1 MAAEGSY
8 ADHQMWQDLPARPGF
23 KGLVLPAKNNLDA
36 VGMDQL
42 VKMVNLQ
49 QRWPGPLTVRA
60 GQTQLATI
68 AANIHSGGRAYDPSS
83 GAVAR
88 VWGAGTSA
96 YLQGLGA
103 IQTSLSGRPLTF
115 VPFYTQIS
123 DEPWLIV
130 ADGNAMFKVRVS
142 DGLVLPLGLPAPA
155 APTAVLSDL
164 LTTRFAAFDTT
175 DNTEAANWTATAG
188 INIVDGSTAPA
199 APAIND
205 IVGLSGNAI
214 EMVTAPGTVPVD
226 NGYSSIG
233 GVPITVD
240 ASILQASPLF
250 PASDD
255 DLVHVW
261 MRIDKPEFVSEVRI
275 YLVCAA
281 GFDPAVVPGT
291 STTANQDAYI
301 RAFRSN
307 DWTPFLAQIEAAVSQ
322 GQVIRDNTLTTE
334 FQTEQPDSDN
344 DREIQPG
351 DTIASR
357 QIGRQTSTPVQGG
370 RGVWSELGIVGI
382 PLRRGDWARIG
393 TSEDRDWATLTGLV
407 IVVITNT
414 NEVVQVA
421 LDDFF
426 LTGGFGPDTSD
437 PAATEYTY
445 YATNYDPRT
454 GAEGNGTV
462 MSTTPGLNPGR
473 QRITVQPQ
481 AAADNG
487 LRQRVYRTGGTIND
501 TINFVGEN
509 TANGGQ
515 VVDTLSDE
523 EIALRPEIPD
533 DHFQPL
539 PATND
544 DGTSALNSPASTI
557 FGPLSD
563 LVFACGNALQPG
575 TLAACI
581 SGEIDHWPDDQM
593 EPVCPSSEQLMNGC
607 VGWGSAG
614 WVFSRERLYAIY
626 VNLVAD
632 GGPVIT
638 TQPTGCTPG
647 LAARLGL
654 CVTSRGIC
662 YVAHDGVRIT
672 QGGASEILSGEIRA
686 IFDGE
691 TVSGVSPI
699 DWTQAE
705 SISLTFHDE
714 RLWLAYKGTNATYYT
729 LRYDFIGQQWDGPQ
743 TFADP
748 ARCYLSEPATAAAP
762 AQLLMGTVAGDVC
775 SHSGVTDKG
784 TGIAFAM
791 KTGAWDMGLPAVT
804 KSMGDIQLDMDVPSD
819 TVISLIA
826 GLNNDIHFDAT
837 QTVGA
842 LGGRRRYQFT
852 PFGPEPQRARNL
864 TVEVSATVSA
874 AASIHQIHV
883 SHIPEPL
890 TTTTRPT
897 PWEAFPPGNGY
908 TVGCAIV
915 CDTAD
920 AIVPVAVDVDT
931 GQNLYTQ
938 AAILQVQHNGRR
950 KIFYSW
956 PAIIGSQIRLR
967 PITPCDIWLVFDIHW
982 IFAPEPGR
990 LAYWDSNYE
999 NHRDTYYTGLD
1010 LEVNTYGLTKA
1021 IVVTVDGVDLPAQNI
1036 MTTSRQVVHLTLTP
1050 GYGHVYKFRAT
1061 DANPGS
1067 LYSHAWRLE
1076 DAPGEQTNW
1085 NQPITVMQTNADKW
1099 LKALVIRC
1107 DTFGLE
1113 KTLQIQANG
1122 VNVGAPLSVTASGP
1136 QVVMVAFPQVQGRV
1150 FRILPTDTNPGR
1162 VWEIE
1167 PIFDEEPL
1175 QLDRWETQ
1183 QIDHGVVGY
1192 HMLLRGVCTI
1202 RSTADVNLAL
1212 TTYNHNGAPIAT
1224 VNYTIPSTA
1233 GVKSKMWVPF
1243 QAAKG
1248 VLYKY
1253 LFTSDDDFFLYREE
1267 SAVIVQVW
1275 GGGAEQPVKPFG
1287 TDDIDGVR
1295 QRTKGPAY
1303 PEVALT
1309 QPIPPLA

>member
-8 ADHQMWQDLPARPGF
+8 ADHQPWQDLPTRPGL
-23 KGLVLPAKNNLDA
+23 KGLVLPAKNNLDIA
-36 VGMDQL
+36 TVDQL
-42 VKMVNLQ
+42 VRMANLQ
-49 QRWPGPLTVRA
+49 QRYPGPLTVRP
-60 GQTQLATI
+60 GQTSIGTI

-88 VWGAGTSA
+88 VWGASTSA

-103 IQTSLSGRPLTF
+103 IQTGLTGNPLTF

-130 ADGNAMFKVRVS
+130 GNGNAMFKVRVS
-142 DGLVLPLGLPAPA
+142 DGLVLPLGLPAPS

-164 LTTRFAAFDTT
+164 LTTRFAAFDSS
-175 DNTEAANWTATAG
+175 DGTEAANWTATAG
-188 INIVDGSTAPA
+188 INVSSAATTPGAPTISDIGGVSGSAIQMLTDPGGVPA
-199 APAIND
+199 D
-205 IVGLSGNAI
+205 
-214 EMVTAPGTVPVD
+214 E
-226 NGYSSIG
+226 GYSSIG

-240 ASILQASPLF
+240 ASILQANPLF

-255 DLVHVW
+255 DLIHIW
-261 MRIDKPEFVSEVRI
+261 MRIDKPEFVSEVRV
-275 YLVCAA
+275 YLSCAA
-281 GFDPAVVPGT
+281 GFDPAIVPGT
-291 STTANQDAYI
+291 SETTNQDAYV

-322 GQVIRDNTLTTE
+322 GQIIRDNTLTEE
-334 FQTEQPDSDN
+334 FQQDQPDADN
-344 DREIQPG
+344 DRIIQPG

-357 QIGRQTSTPVQGG
+357 QISRQTSTEVQGG

-393 TSEDRDWATLTGLV
+393 TALDRGWNTLTGLV
-407 IVVITNT
+407 LVVITTT

-437 PAATEYTY
+437 PAATAYTY

-454 GAEGNGTV
+454 GAESNGTV

-487 LRQRVYRTGGTIND
+487 LRQRVYRTGGTVND

-515 VVDTLSDE
+515 VVDTLTDE
-523 EIALRPEIPD
+523 QIALAPTMPD
-533 DHFQPL
+533 DHFQPI

-544 DGTSALNSPASTI
+544 DGTSALNSPCATI

-575 TLAACI
+575 SLAACI
-581 SGEIDHWPDDQM
+581 SGEIDHWPDDQI

-647 LAARLGL
+647 LAARMGL

-662 YVAHDGVRIT
+662 YVANDGVRIT
-672 QGGASEILSGEIRA
+672 QGGASELLSHDIRSVFA
-686 IFDGE
+686 GD
-691 TVSGVSPI
+691 TVEGVVPI
-699 DWTQAE
+699 DWTFAE
-705 SISLTFHDE
+705 AISLQFFDE
-714 RLWLAYKGTNATYYT
+714 RLWFTYRGTDSTYYT
-729 LRYDFIGQQWDGPQ
+729 LRYDFLGQQWDGPQ
-743 TFADP
+743 IFADP
-748 ARCYLSEPATAAAP
+748 ARCFLPEPATAAAG
-762 AQLLMGTVAGDVC
+762 AQLLMGTTGGHVC
-775 SHSGVTDKG
+775 SHSGTTDRG
-784 TGIAFAM
+784 TGIAFRM
-791 KTGAWDMGLPAVT
+791 KTGAWDMGQPGVT
-804 KSMGDIQLDMDVPSD
+804 KSLGDLQPELDIPDD
-819 TVISLIA
+819 TTISLIV
-826 GLNNDIHFDAT
+826 GLNNDIHFNTT
-837 QTVGA
+837 QTIGA

-852 PFGPEPQRARNL
+852 PFGTEPQRARNL
-864 TVEVSATVSA
+864 TVDISATVSA
-874 AASIHQIHV
+874 AASIYQLHA
-883 SHIPEPL
+883 SYIPEPL
-890 TTTTRPT
+890 TTSTRPT

-908 TVGCAIV
+908 TVGCSITA
-915 CDTAD
+915 DTAAAD
-920 AIVPVAVDVDT
+920 IIVSVDVDS
-931 GQNLYTQ
+931 GLNEYTSV
-938 AAILQVQHNGRR
+938 AELLVNHNGRR

-956 PAIIGSQIRLR
+956 PAAIGSQIRLR

-999 NHRDTYYTGLD
+999 NFRDTYYTGLD
-1010 LEVNTYGLTKA
+1010 LEVNTYGLTKE
-1021 IVVTVDGVDLPAQNI
+1021 IVVTVDGVDLPAINVS
-1036 MTTSRQVVHLTLTP
+1036 TSSRQVVHLSLTP
-1050 GYGHVYKFRAT
+1050 GYGHVYKFRAV

-1076 DAPGEQTNW
+1076 DAPGEQVNW
-1085 NQPITVMQTNADKW
+1085 NQPITAMSTNADKW

-1113 KTLQIQANG
+1113 KTLQIQADG
-1122 VNVGAPLSVTASGP
+1122 VNVGAPLSVTATGP

-1150 FRILPTDTNPGR
+1150 FRILPTDANPGR

-1192 HMLLRGVCTI
+1192 HMLLRGFVTL
-1202 RSTADVNLAL
+1202 RSSAEVTL
-1212 TTYNHNGAPIAT
+1212 TLVSYNQNGGIVQTQVYA
-1224 VNYTIPSTA
+1224 IPSTA
-1233 GVKSKMWVPF
+1233 GVKAKCWVPF
-1243 QAAKG
+1243 EAAKG

-1253 LFTSDDDFFLYREE
+1253 LFESDGDFFLYREE

-1275 GGGAEQPVKPFG
+1275 GGGGEQPVRPFG
-1287 TDDIDGVR
+1287 TDDMDKVR
-1295 QRTKGPAY
+1295 ERMKGPAY
-1303 PEVALT
+1303 PEIALT
-1309 QPIPPLA
+1309 QPIAPLS